1 MSNLETLNR
10 SHSRISSAV
19 MMSAMSPLWAYYSAV
34 AMGGVAFWYATRWTR
49 PVNLEAV
56 FAGAT
61 PLTPAEVQPSVEVI
75 EAVADVAADPLD
87 VAQLPEPEL
96 PPVAAETVDEILPEP
111 EPEPEPQPVLQA
123 AAEPVAETVAELA
136 PAPESVPRLKLR
148 ARKAATV
155 VPDVEA

>member
-1 MSNLETLNR
+1 MSNLEAFNR

-49 PVNLEAV
+49 PVILEAV

-61 PLTPAEVQPSVEVI
+61 PLTPAEVQPPLEVI
-75 EAVADVAADPLD
+75 EAVADVAADLPE

-96 PPVAAETVDEILPEP
+96 PTVTAESVIEML
-111 EPEPEPQPVLQA
+111 PEPEPQPLQQG

-136 PAPESVPRLKLR
+136 PVPESVPRLKLR

-155 VPDVEA
+155 VPDLEA

>member
-1 MSNLETLNR
+1 MSNLEALNR

-61 PLTPAEVQPSVEVI
+61 PLTPAEVQPPVAVM
-75 EAVADVAADPLD
+75 EAVADVAADLPD

-96 PPVAAETVDEILPEP
+96 PPVAAEIVIEIL
-111 EPEPEPQPVLQA
+111 PEPEPQPVLQA

>member
-1 MSNLETLNR
+1 
-10 SHSRISSAV
+10 
-19 MMSAMSPLWAYYSAV
+19 
-34 AMGGVAFWYATRWTR
+34 MGGVAFWYATRWTR

-61 PLTPAEVQPSVEVI
+61 PLTPAEVQPPLEVI
-75 EAVADVAADPLD
+75 EAVADVAADLPE

-96 PPVAAETVDEILPEP
+96 PTVTAESVIEML
-111 EPEPEPQPVLQA
+111 PEPEPQPLQQG

-136 PAPESVPRLKLR
+136 PVPESVPRLKLR

-155 VPDVEA
+155 VPDLEA

>member
-1 MSNLETLNR
+1 MSNLEAFNR

-61 PLTPAEVQPSVEVI
+61 PLTPAEVQPPLEVI
-75 EAVADVAADPLD
+75 EAVADVAADLPE

-96 PPVAAETVDEILPEP
+96 PTVTAESVIEML
-111 EPEPEPQPVLQA
+111 PEPEPQPLQQG

-136 PAPESVPRLKLR
+136 PVPESVPRLKLR

-155 VPDVEA
+155 VPDLEA

>member
-1 MSNLETLNR
+1 
-10 SHSRISSAV
+10 
-19 MMSAMSPLWAYYSAV
+19 MSPLWAYYSAV

-61 PLTPAEVQPSVEVI
+61 PLTPAEVQPPLEVI
-75 EAVADVAADPLD
+75 EAVADVAADLPE

-96 PPVAAETVDEILPEP
+96 PTVTAESVIEML
-111 EPEPEPQPVLQA
+111 PEPEPQPLQQG

-136 PAPESVPRLKLR
+136 PVPESVPRLKLR

-155 VPDVEA
+155 VPDLEA